1 MSDFAEWVQ
10 ESAGAESKRISTKLY
25 GGMMPEGE
33 TMLRD
38 LAQLAAQQH
47 EALEAA
53 VAQACDDEDVERSPC
68 ACDWCGAWAEVTNT
82 RAAADAFKEKYG

>member
-1 MSDFAEWVQ
+1 MSDFTTWL
-10 ESAGAESKRISTKLY
+10 KRRATAVNTGNAPPVGQVEY
-25 GGMMPEGE
+25 H
-33 TMLRD
+33 D
-38 LAQLAAQQH
+38 LAQLTAQQQ

-82 RAAADAFKEKYG
+82 LYAAEAFKEKYG

>member
-38 LAQLAAQQH
+38 LANLAAVQH
-47 EALEAA
+47 EALEGVMDQLELA
-53 VAQACDDEDVERSPC
+53 DE
-68 ACDWCGAWAEVTNT
+68 AILAL
-82 RAAADAFKEKYG
+82 RAAEDFKEKYE